1 MKSKNKI
8 LILIAS
14 IIGIMIASICTQSMA
29 YLPDTLTDKEVKKYG
44 ELLETIKAN
53 GSNSIGTRLEVSHA
67 RMLKIRNDLYCINH
81 KAGFLL
87 SEYHVKNYMTIKGN
101 TATMIDK
108 ETSKSKTSEG
118 NGELAYILAQKQG
131 FTYTHDK
138 NLLPNY
144 DANNTPD
151 YSKYYSTA
159 QKALYI
165 KQDDWYNEVGRKI
178 DFDTSYDWTTDEY
191 KDLLLGYATTDNEVK
206 DMLNNAKDYASNL
219 GTTNEN
225 NEITVTDKT
234 DKDNI
239 SVNIC
244 TDNNTKYLRIGPFM
258 WMYGGGN
265 ITEVNVYEKDNIKIS
280 NEYIKYS
287 YFEGNTEKFYNSS
300 KEITSNKDFYICIDM
315 NSEATEINKIE
326 VKVEPKIDTQYN
338 VEIWLLESTDYQ
350 NLLLV
355 KPEEKEISPVN
366 ISFEYDIPLTKN
378 LTIEKVDSRNNSI
391 KLKGVGFIIQ
401 NKETGKYVRKQNG
414 QITYDSAREN
424 ATEFVTDANGE
435 IKIDKLIKGT
445 YLAYET
451 VNPNYGYK
459 KIDGSIEIVESE
471 NKKVIPNEQ
480 IYVKLSGYVWK
491 DIQSTKKT
499 IRNDLY
505 RTNYSY
511 DLDEYEDN
519 QDIAFNGIVVRL
531 KDQSGNII
539 KETTTGEKGLYSEIN
554 GGEYTFNDVL
564 IEQLA
569 NYYVEF
575 EYDGL
580 IYQSVVAHLDRNSGS
595 KATDKVERDI
605 LDKNFASVNSTGEN
619 RVNVNDKYSITY
631 NNTTEHAT
639 SIKDSSDCTLHANTK
654 DTGYGINFNPGTT
667 EIRYIN
673 LGLYEKPQADLS
685 LTQDL
690 ETVNVGVNGYWH
702 VYKYGSRTYDDSG
715 YNVNDA
721 TTWNVG
727 VKFKNSYTGTYKR
740 ALYQADIDYTSE
752 DKNKELQVYLTYK
765 IAITN
770 ESSYLTKAN
779 SIIDYFDN
787 RYTVVA
793 VGTGL
798 DGQNNI
804 TGNISYQTPQKYN
817 DKYQKCIIN
826 VNTTVKSGES
836 NYIYVQFKLDRSA
849 VLQIMNNG
857 ETLSNRAEINS
868 YTVYKDNNGNTV
880 AAVDRDSVP
889 GNTKIENVET
899 YEDDTDAAPSVQLEI
914 ADARKIEGTVFVDST
929 TGELKTGEIRQGN
942 GMFDEGETT
951 VSGVT
956 VTLHEINNS
965 IPNIVT
971 TTDEKGNFELSN
983 YIPGQ
988 YTITYT
994 WGDKTYTVQN
1004 YKGTVYDSSRNQGD
1018 MYWHK
1023 DQVDTRRTDAIDNYQ
1038 TRLAI
1043 DNEMA
1048 AITNNTINA
1057 QIEDAYNGGNNHPDI
1072 TITKMDSTTP
1082 TMEFGVEYETA
1093 VTDGTIDKVEFI
1105 VKNVDFGIVERA
1117 RQQLDMTK
1125 RVSTFKITLAN
1136 GQVLVDATVDEN
1148 GNLGGV
1154 HNYVTYMGPS
1164 INNGYSNNG
1173 FIKAEMDNEL
1183 IEGATLEV
1191 GYEIKF
1197 INNSE
1202 TDYMSENYYKYGI
1215 KEGNIVTL
1223 TPSAVV
1229 DYLDKDLGFEQDKNT
1244 DWKQITVDD
1253 LTNLHA
1259 VRAGDTEFL
1268 NSRIILYTDK
1278 TAKQLKPTE
1287 TVGVNLNV
1295 SKLLTTSSDLAFNND
1310 AETVKVNKTEN
1321 AEHKGSAIRYFPSD
1335 DAEEVEITP
1344 STGDDRN
1351 YVLPVVVG
1359 MITLVVLGVGVFAIK
1374 KFVIK

>member
-1 MKSKNKI
+1 MIIYKENHTESDDW
-8 LILIAS
+8 IANAANDRTK
-14 IIGIMIASICTQSMA
+14 GHHPCG
-29 YLPDTLTDKEVKKYG
+29 KEYNG
-44 ELLETIKAN
+44 EDGFN
-53 GSNSIGTRLEVSHA
+53 GLAVS
-67 RMLKIRNDLYCINH
+67 LKDR
-81 KAGFLL
+81 
-87 SEYHVKNYMTIKGN
+87 SGN
-101 TATMIDK
+101 TVQATF
-108 ETSKSKTSEG
+108 T
-118 NGELAYILAQKQG
+118 GEYGVYDEIQG
-131 FTYTHDK
+131 
-138 NLLPNY
+138 
-144 DANNTPD
+144 
-151 YSKYYSTA
+151 
-159 QKALYI
+159 
-165 KQDDWYNEVGRKI
+165 G
-178 DFDTSYDWTTDEY
+178 EY
-191 KDLLLGYATTDNEVK
+191 
-206 DMLNNAKDYASNL
+206 
-219 GTTNEN
+219 
-225 NEITVTDKT
+225 
-234 DKDNI
+234 
-239 SVNIC
+239 
-244 TDNNTKYLRIGPFM
+244 
-258 WMYGGGN
+258 
-265 ITEVNVYEKDNIKIS
+265 
-280 NEYIKYS
+280 
-287 YFEGNTEKFYNSS
+287 KFYN
-300 KEITSNKDFYICIDM
+300 
-315 NSEATEINKIE
+315 
-326 VKVEPKIDTQYN
+326 V
-338 VEIWLLESTDYQ
+338 
-350 NLLLV
+350 NL
-355 KPEEKEISPVN
+355 
-366 ISFEYDIPLTKN
+366 
-378 LTIEKVDSRNNSI
+378 
-391 KLKGVGFIIQ
+391 
-401 NKETGKYVRKQNG
+401 
-414 QITYDSAREN
+414 
-424 ATEFVTDANGE
+424 
-435 IKIDKLIKGT
+435 DKL
-445 YLAYET
+445 
-451 VNPNYGYK
+451 
-459 KIDGSIEIVESE
+459 
-471 NKKVIPNEQ
+471 
-480 IYVKLSGYVWK
+480 
-491 DIQSTKKT
+491 
-499 IRNDLY
+499 
-505 RTNYSY
+505 
-511 DLDEYEDN
+511 
-519 QDIAFNGIVVRL
+519 
-531 KDQSGNII
+531 QSG
-539 KETTTGEKGLYSEIN
+539 
-554 GGEYTFNDVL
+554 EYH
-564 IEQLA
+564 
-569 NYYVEF
+569 VEF
-575 EYDGL
+575 EYCGIDYQPVNPN
-580 IYQSVVAHLDRNSGS
+580 IYSSEGS
-595 KATDKVERDI
+595 KA
-605 LDKNFASVNSTGEN
+605 LDTIDRTYLDNCFRNVDGNGTQN
-619 RVNVNDKYSITY
+619 LNVNGVSLYYNQTNQNASSINRHEGCTVQASTDEAGY
-631 NNTTEHAT
+631 HLYTDFIPT
-639 SIKDSSDCTLHANTK
+639 SE
-654 DTGYGINFNPGTT
+654 
-667 EIRYIN
+667 EIRYVN
-673 LGLYEKPQADLS
+673 LGVFKKAQTDYALA
-685 LTQDL
+685 QDL
-690 ETVNVGVNGYWH
+690 YNVRVGVNGFQH
-702 VYKYGSRTYDDSG
+702 VYRYASLRYLGLGEIT
-715 YNVNDA
+715 NDNSS
-721 TTWNVG
+721 WNVG

-740 ALYQADIDYTSE
+740 ALYQSDIDYTSE

-1202 TDYMSENYYKYGI
+1202 ADYMSENYYKYGI

-1259 VRAGDTEFL
+1259 VRVGDTEFL

-1295 SKLLTTSSDLAFNND
+1295 SKLLTTSSNLAFNND

-1351 YVLPVVVG
+1351 YVLPIAIG
-1359 MITLVVLGVGVFAIK
+1359 MVTLVVLGVGIFAIK
-1374 KFVIK
+1374 KFVIKK